1 MNKTDKKLNKYEKA
15 LQKQVE
21 ELMLAEKVKFTVFL
35 PVLRSDL
42 PLDTTSREYR
52 SKHRSEYLKHRRA
65 TYTIDEIIKMLDVLG
80 YKLQFRHDKTEISA
94 VPEILQDTRLK
105 YVDMMV
111 TCKLLNIKI
120 EWQKSSIEGTKN
132 TQGNS

>member
-1 MNKTDKKLNKYEKA
+1 MNKTDKKLNKHEKA

-21 ELMLAEKVKFTVFL
+21 ELMHAEKVKFTVFL
-35 PVLRSDL
+35 PVLRNDL

-65 TYTIDEIIKMLDVLG
+65 TYTVGEIIKMLGVLG
-80 YKLQFRHDKTEISA
+80 YELLFRHDNTEISA

-120 EWQKSSIEGTKN
+120 EWQKSSIEGVEN
-132 TQGNS
+132 VNGNF